1 MHPLDEV
8 YSGWAG
14 EFSAA
19 MSRVTE
25 PPREFYYIGGLTC
38 LGSILSG
45 RITLASVIAP
55 QPRLFTVL
63 LGSSGDT
70 RKSTAIRLTMDFF
83 KEALTDFSI
92 CYGAGSAE
100 GLCERFKKNNRV
112 LLVYDEL
119 RTFVSKSKIETSVLL
134 QGVTSLFELNH
145 YQSLTKKHTIDIS
158 DAHLSLLSASTPE
171 TYSSMFSS
179 QFLDIGFINR
189 LFVVQAE
196 GHKMWSIPP
205 KADPGEK
212 GRLKQ
217 HLGEIFS
224 LVTEASKGGI
234 VEMGLTDEAGA
245 RWDEYYFEEMPGGE
259 SARRLDTYGLRF
271 MPLLAINDGK
281 IEVDLETVERVI
293 TILKWEYETRRL
305 VDPIDADN
313 RIAQMEE
320 RLRRVLSN
328 GRQGMALRDLQRTVN
343 YNRYG
348 LFVFNAALRNLL
360 KSKEAKFDPKSRRY
374 YALDA

>member
-1 MHPLDEV
+1 MEHPLDSV

-14 EFSAA
+14 EYSAA

-25 PPREFYYIGGLTC
+25 PPREFYYMGGLTC

-70 RKSTAIRLTMDFF
+70 RKSTAIRLTTEFF
-83 KEALTDFSI
+83 KEALADFSI

-100 GLCERFKKNNRV
+100 GLCERFKKDNRV

-134 QGVTSLFELNH
+134 QAVTSLFELNH
-145 YQSLTKKHTIDIS
+145 YQSVTKKHSIDIS

-205 KADPGEK
+205 KTDPGEK

-217 HLGEIFS
+217 HLGELLS
-224 LVTEASKGGI
+224 LITDASKDGI
-234 VEMGLTDEAGA
+234 VEMGLTGDAGE
-245 RWDEYYFEEMPGGE
+245 RWDQYYFEEMPGGE
-259 SARRLDTYGLRF
+259 SARRLDTYALRF

-281 IEVDLETVERVI
+281 TEVDLETVERVI
-293 TILKWEYETRRL
+293 TILKWEYQTRRL

-320 RLRRVLSN
+320 
-328 GRQGMALRDLQRTVN
+328 
-343 YNRYG
+343 
-348 LFVFNAALRNLL
+348 
-360 KSKEAKFDPKSRRY
+360 
-374 YALDA
+374 